1 MHLKSTLMAAAALL
15 AALPTQAEDGAWY
28 LTARLGAA
36 TQASQTLSF
45 SGGGSVAAFPL
56 VNAASRCL
64 RAIAARRDCTDIE

>member
-36 TQASQTLSF
+36 TQASQTLSL
-45 SGGGSVAAFPL
+45 SCPL
-56 VNAASRCL
+56 YTSPST
-64 RAIAARRDCTDIE
+64 RD